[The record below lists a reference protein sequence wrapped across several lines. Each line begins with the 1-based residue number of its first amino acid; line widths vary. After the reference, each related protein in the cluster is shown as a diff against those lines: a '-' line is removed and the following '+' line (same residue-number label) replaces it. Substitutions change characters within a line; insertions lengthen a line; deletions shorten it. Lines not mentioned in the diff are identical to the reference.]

1 MNAIVLRSKIISNHD
16 FPSGNNCCALRN
28 HGGAKHHNCFPYL
41 FFQKRYKE
49 KIKKRYKEKISKT

>member
-1 MNAIVLRSKIISNHD
+1 MISLREIIVARSATMNAIVLRSKIIS
-16 FPSGNNCCALRN
+16 N

-49 KIKKRYKEKISKT
+49 KIKKRYKEKVSKT